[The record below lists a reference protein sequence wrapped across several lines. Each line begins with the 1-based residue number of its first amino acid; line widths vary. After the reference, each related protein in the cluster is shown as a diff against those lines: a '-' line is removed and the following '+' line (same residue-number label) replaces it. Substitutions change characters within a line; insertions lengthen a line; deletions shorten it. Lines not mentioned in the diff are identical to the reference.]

1 MLEVKKP
8 IALDGIYFRSG
19 SAELDPN
26 SESILDKVF
35 ETLNDN
41 PDIEVEIHGHT
52 DNTGGADLN
61 RRLSQKRAESVKAY
75 LVDKGISA
83 TRMTAKGFGPDRPIA
98 PNDTPAGR
106 AKNRRIEF
114 YRIK

>member
-1 MLEVKKP
+1 
-8 IALDGIYFRSG
+8 
-19 SAELDPN
+19 
-26 SESILDKVF
+26 
-35 ETLNDN
+35 
-41 PDIEVEIHGHT
+41 
-52 DNTGGADLN
+52 
-61 RRLSQKRAESVKAY
+61 SVKAY